1 MEYEDTVRI
10 ATPEGVEIELAL
22 AGIGSRLAAR
32 LIDHLLQAAGAVGA
46 LLLILPVAEGEG
58 FAEALVAVLGI
69 VLTFLVFWAYDVLFE
84 AFNSGRTPGKRA
96 LGLRVV
102 GDRGEPVSF
111 SMAAIRNVL
120 RVIDEY
126 LTVWIAA
133 LVSMVRSQ
141 RTQRLGDIAAGTL
154 VVKDRADAQAA
165 DAGLSLGSLD
175 QLEAAASWDTT
186 QVGDADLAAA
196 RRFLERRYQ
205 LDPQARVRL
214 AHQLAGRLRP
224 KVRGSE
230 STAGAEQ
237 FVELLV
243 AVRSRRG

>member
-141 RTQRLGDIAAGTL
+141 RTQRLGGLAAGTL

-186 QVGDADLAAA
+186 QVGDADLPAPP
-196 RRFLERRYQ
+196 RFLQPRYQ